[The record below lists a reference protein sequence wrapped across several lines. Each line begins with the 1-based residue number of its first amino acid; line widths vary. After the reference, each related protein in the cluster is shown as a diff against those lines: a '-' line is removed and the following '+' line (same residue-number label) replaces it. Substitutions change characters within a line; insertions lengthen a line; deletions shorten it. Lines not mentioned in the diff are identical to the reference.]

1 MLRLQ
6 PKKTMIGKSLN
17 GYVHEV
23 MIHDQFTMTFLMEE
37 QLEAL
42 HSVPVDDRI
51 LHFDATGGLVKAKGD
66 GIEYG
71 QIPTYALIAQIYI
84 VCHYRVMF
92 TNTIT
97 L

>member
-1 MLRLQ
+1 
-6 PKKTMIGKSLN
+6 MIGKSLN

-42 HSVPVDDRI
+42 HSVHVDDRI
-51 LHFDATGGLVKAKGD
+51 LHFDATGGLVNAKGD

-71 QIPTYALIAQIYI
+71 QILTYSLIAQIYI
-84 VCHYRVMF
+84 VCHYCVMF